1 MLPLI
6 VRMLN
11 CLTISFQESSMGWVV
26 ALAPGDFPTPSGYS
40 ILLFGG
46 TIHRGVTG
54 MLMQL
59 TRKTSV
65 GTDVRLGSGFRACWG
80 VG

>member
-1 MLPLI
+1 MRPVM

-11 CLTISFQESSMGWVV
+11 CLTMSFQESSMGWIV
-26 ALAPGDFPTPSGYS
+26 AQAPGDFPTPSGDS

-65 GTDVRLGSGFRACWG
+65 GMDARLGSGFMA
-80 VG
+80 